1 MGQESETWVPLLA
14 FSESHCF
21 NLPQTCGLRM
31 RPCKRFVVVSGSW
44 TSCTL
49 RPHIYIFNKHACS
62 IMFQF
67 DDFRHSNIMFH
78 YRLGQPPVSDQ
89 RVCCVWIGF
98 PGSGYG
104 GRDQRWLPQISSQF
118 HNRKVSV
125 GTWGCSDHS
134 EIVVLPDPC
143 FLISSA
149 RAFCI
154 LLHLSQQKSFSF
166 LSRLFWQ
173 VGKYTCKHYH
183 SVVAKQSTQLRRYFT
198 WAYLDVCPTMFVLYS
213 NGSYNPAMMKPI

>member
-1 MGQESETWVPLLA
+1 MGAFTRFQRVTLLQSA
-14 FSESHCF
+14 SD
-21 NLPQTCGLRM
+21 
-31 RPCKRFVVVSGSW
+31 
-44 TSCTL
+44 L
-49 RPHIYIFNKHACS
+49 RPEDAALQALCGSLGVDLLHTEVIHVFFNKHACS

>member
-1 MGQESETWVPLLA
+1 MGAFTRFQRVTLLQSA
-14 FSESHCF
+14 SD
-21 NLPQTCGLRM
+21 
-31 RPCKRFVVVSGSW
+31 
-44 TSCTL
+44 L
-49 RPHIYIFNKHACS
+49 RPEDAALQALCGSLGVDLLHTEVIHVFFNKHACS

-166 LSRLFWQ
+166 LSRPFWQ
-173 VGKYTCKHYH
+173 VGKYTDRK
-183 SVVAKQSTQLRRYFT
+183 SVV
-198 WAYLDVCPTMFVLYS
+198 
-213 NGSYNPAMMKPI
+213 